1 MSSSD
6 SSNTYDELPYSNFP
20 FPASHPNRLVT
31 RAAMA
36 GLKAPA
42 AATCRLLDVGCGRGG
57 NLIPMGLE
65 LPDAEFV
72 GIDLSRRQ
80 VEEGQRVIETLGLAN
95 VRIEQADLCDP
106 PTDLGDFDFV
116 IAHGV
121 YSWMPKVAR
130 DALLDLIRQ
139 RLRRRGVAYVSYN
152 VLPGWRLR
160 TISRELMLYHTR
172 NLTAPLDRVKQGRRI
187 LSFMAEQVPDSLPEY
202 REVIASDSRIIE
214 NAPGGDSYAY
224 HEFLEEENSPLYF
237 WQFVEHAAEH
247 GLAYLTAS
255 DPRDSRTFDL
265 PVEVREF
272 IDSSTATVVERHQYL
287 DFLRNNAFRETLLCR
302 QGEELAP
309 VAAGEALTRFRLTAF
324 AHARQKQPSLEEGV
338 EVQFVGPR
346 VTPFTLSSVAGKAAY
361 LSLMDAA
368 PWPIEWPELVERTNK
383 GLGGGEP
390 LADSA
395 VRTAVLDSL
404 LLAYEAGAIDLTET
418 DTLAVREPSPQPLA
432 SAWARWQ
439 AGQENY
445 VTNLRHRSV
454 EMNEINR
461 FVLRLLDGTR
471 DRSQLTAEV
480 VQFVEQND
488 LLVQQGG
495 HVVTDR
501 ARLNELLAETVD
513 ENLRLAAG
521 AAFLVQ

>member
-95 VRIEQADLCDP
+95 LRIEQADLCDP

-247 GLAYLTAS
+247 GLAYLTES
-255 DPRDSRTFDL
+255 DPRDSGDRGGAASVSRLSPQQCLSRNTPL
-265 PVEVREF
+265 PPGR
-272 IDSSTATVVERHQYL
+272 
-287 DFLRNNAFRETLLCR
+287 
-302 QGEELAP
+302 G
-309 VAAGEALTRFRLTAF
+309 
-324 AHARQKQPSLEEGV
+324 
-338 EVQFVGPR
+338 VGPGR
-346 VTPFTLSSVAGKAAY
+346 GGRSTHQVSAHGLRPRPPEAA
-361 LSLMDAA
+361 LARRRRGGSIRGPARDAVHA
-368 PWPIEWPELVERTNK
+368 VIGRWKGRLPEPHGRRS
-383 GLGGGEP
+383 
-390 LADSA
+390 LADRVA
-395 VRTAVLDSL
+395 
-404 LLAYEAGAIDLTET
+404 
-418 DTLAVREPSPQPLA
+418 
-432 SAWARWQ
+432 
-439 AGQENY
+439 
-445 VTNLRHRSV
+445 
-454 EMNEINR
+454 
-461 FVLRLLDGTR
+461 
-471 DRSQLTAEV
+471 
-480 VQFVEQND
+480 
-488 LLVQQGG
+488 
-495 HVVTDR
+495 R
-501 ARLNELLAETVD
+501 AR
-513 ENLRLAAG
+513 G
-521 AAFLVQ
+521 ANQ